1 MDLMALITSSIWF
14 FIILAYIIG
23 MCSCL
28 EPTEPLTKENHQQTT
43 QLFQTSTANI
53 NGNHSRWATTIA
65 SDELK
70 RIRAA
75 SLSNY
80 TLPNDQRKNTFIRSG
95 NELWDSLI
103 DECLQK
109 PSFSCFQKNVYSY
122 LDNTLKLDDVN
133 VTEQIRFKKID
144 IDPDT
149 LVQMQNDTDDE
160 NEIGDDG
167 RAATFESG

>member
-1 MDLMALITSSIWF
+1 
-14 FIILAYIIG
+14 
-23 MCSCL
+23 MCSCM

-43 QLFQTSTANI
+43 TQLFPTSTATANI
-53 NGNHSRWATTIA
+53 NEGNHSRSATTIA
-65 SDELK
+65 TDELK

-80 TLPNDQRKNTFIRSG
+80 TLPNDQHKHTFIRSG

-109 PSFSCFQKNVYSY
+109 PSFSCFQKNVYTY

-149 LVQMQNDTDDE
+149 LGQMQNDTDDE

-167 RAATFESG
+167 RAATYESGFFQSIL